1 MVLFLS
7 PTLLLLANASV
18 SGSVRMEVQAGEA
31 PTSADPN
38 PTLFVAALVQP
49 DVTLRLL
56 TPTTETRV
64 SEAPRLLL
72 RRPKVT
78 NLARPL
84 FLNTLQA
91 EHRGHRGQR
100 LNWNLQLTSVV
111 GEVDYVALSQVLGRQ
126 AALPD
131 TLNLLTVDANA
142 WVGWRFSRRLE
153 LGAEAG
159 VLRRQPL
166 GGSSSEASPPL
177 GSSSSNASPS
187 LGLTLPTETAE
198 RVAPRLEYTLS
209 SRQVAQL
216 RVQLT
221 NYRMTGAVRLWAMAA
236 ELRLGWNYKLTRNH
250 ELQLAAGATVATVED
265 RSDPTRPWTPF
276 SPLAGI
282 ALVTSKPLSQV
293 AWLRSRAS
301 GEVAWYLDP
310 VLGVSLPRGQ
320 VNADVAL
327 EIGPVWLLALNL
339 MAATNV
345 SRQPISGFPIETV
358 VSAGAPLRYRAGR
371 HWLAELG
378 GRYSERGPHL
388 ATPNF
393 SLGQRELLG
402 YLALTA
408 MTK

>member
-18 SGSVRMEVQAGEA
+18 TGGVRMEVQAGEA
-31 PTSADPN
+31 PTIADPN
-38 PTLFVAALVQP
+38 PTFFVAALVQP
-49 DVTLRLL
+49 DVTLKML
-56 TPTTETRV
+56 TPTTETQL
-64 SEAPRLLL
+64 SEAPRFLL
-72 RRPKVT
+72 RRPNVT
-78 NLARPL
+78 NRNRPL
-84 FLNTLQA
+84 YLNTLRA
-91 EHRGHRGQR
+91 VHTGHWGQR
-100 LNWNLQLTSVV
+100 LNWDLQLTSIA
-111 GEVDYVALSQVLGRQ
+111 GEVDYGALSQVLGRQ

-131 TLNLLTVDANA
+131 TVDLLAIDGST
-142 WVGWRFSRRLE
+142 WVGWRLSRRLQ

-166 GGSSSEASPPL
+166 G
-177 GSSSSNASPS
+177 SSSSDTSSS
-187 LGLTLPTETAE
+187 LGLTLPTETSE
-198 RVAPRLEYTLS
+198 RVAPRLEYALS

-216 RVQLT
+216 RLQLT
-221 NYRMTGAVRLWAMAA
+221 NYTMTGSVRLWAMAA
-236 ELRLGWNYKLTRNH
+236 ELRLAWSYKLARNH
-250 ELQLAAGATVATVED
+250 ELQLALGGTVAKLEE
-265 RSDPTRPWTPF
+265 RSDPTRPWSSF

-282 ALVTSKPLSQV
+282 ALVTSKPLSQG
-293 AWLRSRAS
+293 ALLRSRAS

-327 EIGPVWLLALNL
+327 EIGPSWLFALNL
-339 MAATNV
+339 LAATNV
-345 SRQPISGFPIETV
+345 SRQPIVGSPIETV

-388 ATPNF
+388 ATPGF
-393 SLGQRELLG
+393 SLSQRELLG

>member
-1 MVLFLS
+1 MVSFLS

-18 SGSVRMEVQAGEA
+18 SGGVRMEVQAGEA
-31 PTSADPN
+31 PTIADPN
-38 PTLFVAALVQP
+38 PTFFVAALVQP

-72 RRPKVT
+72 RRPNVT
-78 NLARPL
+78 NRNRPL
-84 FLNTLQA
+84 YLNTLQA

-100 LNWNLQLTSVV
+100 LDWNLQLTSVV

-131 TLNLLTVDANA
+131 TLDLLTVDAGA
-142 WVGWRFSRRLE
+142 WVGWRLSRRLQ
-153 LGAEAG
+153 LGTEAG

-166 GGSSSEASPPL
+166 GGSSS
-177 GSSSSNASPS
+177 GASPS
-187 LGLTLPTETAE
+187 LGLTFPTETAE
-198 RVAPRLEYTLS
+198 RLAPRLEYTLS

-216 RVQLT
+216 RLQLT
-221 NYRMTGAVRLWAMAA
+221 NYTMSGAVRLWAMAA
-236 ELRLGWNYKLTRNH
+236 ELRLVWSYKLTRNH
-250 ELQLAAGATVATVED
+250 ELQLALGGTVAKLEE
-265 RSDPTRPWTPF
+265 RSDPTRPWSSF

-293 AWLRSRAS
+293 ALLRSRAS

-310 VLGVSLPRGQ
+310 VLGASLPRGQ
-320 VNADVAL
+320 VNAEAAL
-327 EIGPVWLLALNL
+327 EIGPVWLFALNL

-345 SRQPISGFPIETV
+345 SRQPIVGSPIETV
-358 VSAGAPLRYRAGR
+358 VSAGAPLRYRVGR
-371 HWLAELG
+371 HLLAELG
-378 GRYSERGPHL
+378 GRFSERGPHL
-388 ATPNF
+388 ATPGF
-393 SLGQRELLG
+393 SLSQRELLG